1 MVTGKAEGEGPAQP
15 GPGNDRRGVLGEK
28 LARARNGRRESVQ
41 RLADRRWVVN
51 AVL

>member
-1 MVTGKAEGEGPAQP
+1 MVSGMGVGEGPAPP

-28 LARARNGRRESVQ
+28 LAWARNGRRESVQ